1 MAGNE
6 DPRIKLLL
14 DNIQPY
20 PDFPKPGIVFQ
31 DIFGAMRKA
40 PVLKCLMELTQEHA
54 KKLEG
59 KVDCVVG
66 LDSRG
71 FLFGPTMAL
80 ELGVPFVPVSFE
92 KKSLKVLP
100 TYVLYIPNYSTL
112 KHLPIFG
119 NSRLGRKVN
128 CLEIVRWHHMIW
140 SMEVPVLNCR
150 RMPLNFVTQTKTKNQ
165 EF

>member
-92 KKSLKVLP
+92 KKSLNMLI
-100 TYVLYIPNYSTL
+100 TYYIPDYFTF
-112 KHLPIFG
+112 KHLYSVI
-119 NSRLGRKVN
+119 LD
-128 CLEIVRWHHMIW
+128 
-140 SMEVPVLNCR
+140 
-150 RMPLNFVTQTKTKNQ
+150 
-165 EF
+165 